1 MEFHTDWYE
10 QEIIVNET
18 RGIDDAEWAAMLR
31 LAFQECYRV
40 LKPGR
45 WLSLCYHDTSEGT
58 WGLVQDIMAEIGF
71 APETVGETLYIDTG
85 QKSINQVTADKVTK
99 RDLVINF
106 RKPRPG
112 ETGAVVLTGDEDAAT
127 FADKARAILV
137 EALEAHPGSTADRL
151 YDLLVSRMVRRGEFE
166 RHNFQALLE
175 AIAEPV
181 ADVGRDGISPNAA
194 RWYLHATAGELDDA
208 ERTRED
214 AAAARL
220 EVLMQRRFDYQ
231 LAANADEGVHY
242 SDLFEHYL
250 PVKEKPRRLLQ
261 EWLPEYFYQTGAG
274 AWRPP
279 LTDEERALKQTL
291 RAGGALRR
299 IKRFV
304 HALAEGVPPAL
315 RDHPASLADAADWIR
330 QCRRAG
336 LYAYGRALYEQGGF
350 DFGGLSEEAQAEV
363 EEDYQVCVRRS

>member
-1 MEFHTDWYE
+1 
-10 QEIIVNET
+10 
-18 RGIDDAEWAAMLR
+18 
-31 LAFQECYRV
+31 
-40 LKPGR
+40 
-45 WLSLCYHDTSEGT
+45 
-58 WGLVQDIMAEIGF
+58 MAEIGYLT
-71 APETVGETLYIDTG
+71 EDQGETLYIDTD
-85 QKSINQVTADKVTK
+85 QKSYNQQRADKVTK

-112 ETGAVVLTGDEDAAT
+112 ETGAVVLTGDEDATT
-127 FADKARAILV
+127 FADKARAILI

-181 ADVGRDGISPNAA
+181 AEDEETRFLQRNLVSGNAV

-304 HALAEGVPPAL
+304 HALAEGVPPAP

-350 DFGGLSEEAQAEV
+350 DFGGLSEEAQAAV
-363 EEDYQVCVRRS
+363 EEDYQICVRRS

>member
-1 MEFHTDWYE
+1 
-10 QEIIVNET
+10 
-18 RGIDDAEWAAMLR
+18 
-31 LAFQECYRV
+31 
-40 LKPGR
+40 
-45 WLSLCYHDTSEGT
+45 
-58 WGLVQDIMAEIGF
+58 MAEIGF
-71 APETVGETLYIDTG
+71 VSELSERAIYIDTS
-85 QKSINQVTADKVTK
+85 QKTLNQMFADKVTK

-112 ETGAVVLTGDEDAAT
+112 ETGAVVLTGDEDATT

-151 YDLLVSRMVRRGEFE
+151 YDTLVSRMVRRGEFE

-175 AIAEPV
+175 AVAEPV
-181 ADVGRDGISPNAA
+181 AEPLMQDLFTPRPPDLFGQNESV

-220 EVLMQRRFDYQ
+220 EVLMQRRVDYKVP
-231 LAANADEGVHY
+231 ANADDGVHY

-304 HALAEGVPPAL
+304 HALAEGVPPAP

-363 EEDYQVCVRRS
+363 EEDYQICVRRS